1 MARPKREL
9 DADLEKEMQRTA
21 KEWKRFRDANKLS
34 QKFLSEIIGISRRTI
49 QSIESGQIIPQQR
62 TVDAFKILQVRYDNE
77 GKPTGRRKTK
87 KTKDEEGSSKWQK
100 K

>member
-9 DADLEKEMQRTA
+9 DADLEKEMDRTA
-21 KEWKRFRDANKLS
+21 KEWKRFREANKLS

-62 TVDAFKILQVRYDNE
+62 TVDAFKTLQTRYDNE

-87 KTKDEEGSSKWQK
+87 KNHHDGGEF
-100 K
+100 

>member
-9 DADLEKEMQRTA
+9 DADLEKEMDRLS
-21 KEWKRFRDANKLS
+21 KEFKRFRDKNKLS

-62 TVDAFKILQVRYDNE
+62 TVDAFKTLQEKYANE
-77 GKPTGRRKTK
+77 GKPTGVRKRK
-87 KTKDEEGSSKWQK
+87 KAA
-100 K
+100 